1 VIRRQIVL
9 GHTFEMRNEL
19 VASSPPAVPRG
30 CRLATN
36 YTRERAASH
45 STIRR
50 RAHGYWSRVIK
61 VHAMGVTPQTG
72 FQAEI
77 RSIDQAGMDGVFA
90 TDHLFISHGKPR
102 RDALAGGD
110 PFVRLGIAGT
120 LSERLMLGT
129 SVVNIGF
136 AHPALALRS
145 FLELATQFG
154 GDRVLAGI
162 GAGWNREEFESLGM
176 EFPPLGR
183 RMDRLEEGAR
193 LARALFDEGFAD
205 FAGEHVTASEL
216 TLGPPPSPPPRLLL
230 GGGSDRLLEIA
241 GRYADIVDLNGSS
254 RRLKLGGPHPVL
266 RDAMRRFTTTVA
278 DLEESVARVRASAA
292 AARRD
297 GDQIE
302 FSVLV
307 NAIRFCAISDVDS
320 VESELCEKAGI
331 EHQSLAD
338 CPYVFVGPPERMR
351 DQLSE
356 RAERL
361 GLRHLILTPDEI
373 NILARFRQ
381 DVVVEAA
388 G

>member
-1 VIRRQIVL
+1 
-9 GHTFEMRNEL
+9 M
-19 VASSPPAVPRG
+19 
-30 CRLATN
+30 
-36 YTRERAASH
+36 
-45 STIRR
+45 
-50 RAHGYWSRVIK
+50 IK
-61 VHAMGVTPQTG
+61 VHALGVTPQDS
-72 FQAEI
+72 FQAEV
-77 RSIDQAGMDGVFA
+77 RSIDQAGLDGVFV
-90 TDHLFISHGKPR
+90 TDHLFVSHGKPR
-102 RDALAGGD
+102 REALAGGD
-110 PFVRLGIAGT
+110 PFVRLGIAGA

-162 GAGWNREEFESLGM
+162 GAGWNREEFEALGM
-176 EFPPLGR
+176 EFPSLAR
-183 RMDRLEEGAR
+183 RMDRLEEAAR

-205 FAGEHVTASEL
+205 LAGEYVTASEL
-216 TLGPPPSPPPRLLL
+216 TLGPRPAPAPRLLF

-241 GRYADIVDLNGSS
+241 GRYADVVDLNGSS

-266 RDAMRRFTTTVA
+266 RDAMRRFTTTVG
-278 DLEESVARVRASAA
+278 DLEDSVARVRASAA
-292 AARRD
+292 AAGRD

-307 NAIRFCAISDVDS
+307 NAIRFCPMSEVDG
-320 VESELCEKAGI
+320 VESELCEGAGI
-331 EHQSLAD
+331 ERQSLAD

-356 RAERL
+356 RAQRL
-361 GLRHLILTPDEI
+361 GLRHLILAPDDVDV
-373 NILARFRQ
+373 LARFRQ
-381 DVVVEAA
+381 EVVVEAA

>member
-1 VIRRQIVL
+1 
-9 GHTFEMRNEL
+9 M
-19 VASSPPAVPRG
+19 
-30 CRLATN
+30 
-36 YTRERAASH
+36 
-45 STIRR
+45 
-50 RAHGYWSRVIK
+50 IK

-72 FQAEI
+72 FQAQV
-77 RSIDQAGMDGVFA
+77 RSIDQAGLDGVFV
-90 TDHLFISHGKPR
+90 TDHLFVSHGKPR
-102 RDALAGGD
+102 REALAGGD
-110 PFVRLGIAGT
+110 PFVRLGIAGA

-154 GDRVLAGI
+154 GGRVLAGI

-176 EFPPLGR
+176 EFPSLAR

-193 LARALFDEGFAD
+193 LARTLFDDGFAEL
-205 FAGEHVTASEL
+205 AGEHVTASEL
-216 TLGPPPSPPPRLLL
+216 TLGPPPSPAPRLLL

-241 GRYADIVDLNGSS
+241 GAYADVVDLNGSS

-266 RDAMRRFTTTVA
+266 RDAMRRFTTTVG
-278 DLEESVARVRASAA
+278 DLEDSVARVRASAA

-307 NAIRFCAISDVDS
+307 NAIRFCAMSEIDG
-320 VESELCEKAGI
+320 VESELCEQAGI
-331 EHQSLAD
+331 ERQSLAD
-338 CPYVFVGPPERMR
+338 CPYLFVGPPERMR
-351 DQLSE
+351 DQLSD

-361 GLRHLILTPDEI
+361 GLRHLILVPDEVGV
-373 NILARFRQ
+373 LARFRQ
-381 DVVVEAA
+381 EVVVEAA